1 MKKQSVM
8 SMKKPSAPVK
18 TAAAKAVD
26 NTLTGQNV
34 LAQTIHSETYTGP
47 IPHPDILKKYDDVK
61 SGLAER
67 IVKMAE
73 REQEYR
79 IDTSRR
85 EEEQKEKVI
94 DIAANE
100 SDQFIKAQKW
110 GQWIGAAI
118 SGSCIIIPLVLA
130 LLGYGWEIV
139 TPFLAVPTASLI
151 AAFMPRKGT
160 ERLSASEESGE
171 KKQDV

>member
-1 MKKQSVM
+1 M

-79 IDTSRR
+79 IDTTRR

-94 DIAANE
+94 DIAAKE

-130 LLGYGWEIV
+130 LLGVRMGNCHSLSRGSDCFTDSGFYAAQRHR
-139 TPFLAVPTASLI
+139 AV
-151 AAFMPRKGT
+151 
-160 ERLSASEESGE
+160 
-171 KKQDV
+171 VC